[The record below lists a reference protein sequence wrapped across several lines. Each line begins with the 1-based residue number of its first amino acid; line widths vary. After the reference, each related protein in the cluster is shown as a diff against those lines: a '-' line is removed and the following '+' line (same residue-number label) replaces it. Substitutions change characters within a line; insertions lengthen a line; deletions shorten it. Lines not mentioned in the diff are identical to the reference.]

1 VPPALTCRAFQHG
14 AIFAWFEL
22 FTAQNAMKLFLDWSS
37 YENAG
42 MGDAYADIPKSGG
55 DFAKAVAVCINSR
68 QCEQHGKGVMCPSYR
83 VTGNAL
89 LSPGGRVKLL
99 KAALNTTQPTA
110 LLDKTLADAM
120 KLCVSCKGCKRECEN
135 EVDMAL
141 IKAEY
146 LAQLHQAKQLNL
158 RHKLWAHLPRLLRW
172 RITRQL
178 VISRNRY
185 QWLALLGEK
194 LFGIAARARLPE
206 PVTPHSSPLSTLSAK
221 PNIQQTEQ
229 VVLFVDTFNRH
240 FNPAVAEAAFKLLQA
255 AGYGVQLLGSADDG
269 LCCGRTYFNNGHID
283 QARQQAKQLLQ
294 ALQPHID
301 AGHWIVGL
309 EPSCILSLRDEY
321 LKMGLG
327 ETAGKLAERV
337 LLLEEFIAREQ
348 TAKRWPLNFKAE
360 GQRLLIHGHC
370 HQKAVGAMK
379 AMRKVLKSVQGL
391 DFELLETS
399 CCGMAGHFGLEAE
412 HYSISQ
418 DMAEQALFPALRNEP
433 QTGVVANGFSCQLQ
447 INNGGF
453 TQPLHIAQLLYSAI
467 AETTEEG

>member
-1 VPPALTCRAFQHG
+1 
-14 AIFAWFEL
+14 
-22 FTAQNAMKLFLDWSS
+22 MKLFLDWSS

-83 VTGNAL
+83 VTNNTL

-99 KAALNTTQPTA
+99 KRALNSAEQST
-110 LLDKTLADAM
+110 LLDTELAEAM

-146 LAQLHQAKQLNL
+146 LAQLHQAGKLGL
-158 RHKLWAHLPRLLRW
+158 RHKLWAHLPRLLNQK
-172 RITRQL
+172 ITRHL
-178 VISRNRY
+178 VASRNRHS
-185 QWLALLGEK
+185 WLAKIGEK

-206 PVTPHSSPLSTLSAK
+206 PITPTPSPAPLTDS
-221 PNIQQTEQ
+221 PEIPQTES

-240 FNPAVAEAAFKLLQA
+240 FHPEVGEAAFHLLQA
-255 AGYGVQLLGSADDG
+255 AGYEVLLPGGAENS
-269 LCCGRTYFNNGHID
+269 LCCGRTYFNNGMID
-283 QARQQAKQLLQ
+283 KAEQHARELLQ
-294 ALQPHID
+294 ALLPHLA
-301 AGHWIVGL
+301 AGRWIVGL

-321 LKMGLG
+321 LKMHLG
-327 ETAGKLAERV
+327 DAAASLAERV

-348 TAKRWPLNFKAE
+348 TAGRWSLKFNAAGKK
-360 GQRLLIHGHC
+360 LLVHGHC

-412 HYSISQ
+412 HYDISQ
-418 DMAEQALFPALRNEP
+418 NMAELALFPALRAEP
-433 QTGVVANGFSCQLQ
+433 EADILSNGFSCRLQ
-447 INNGGF
+447 ITNGGF
-453 TQPLHIAQLLYSAI
+453 QQPQHIAQLLYSS
-467 AETTEEG
+467 TVKHTEPA